1 MLNNTS
7 TNLPVSGGPVLET
20 LMVLVLAVANSKQN
34 HRQNHFPILGFKN
47 RGVRMDTVKSNSF
60 NLVMSTFLFV
70 CVHVKYI
77 FA

>member
-7 TNLPVSGGPVLET
+7 TNLPVSGGAVLET
-20 LMVLVLAVANSKQN
+20 LMVLVLAVANSKQS
-34 HRQNHFPILGFKN
+34 HRQNRFPTLGFKN
-47 RGVRMDTVKSNSF
+47 RGVRMDNVKSNSF
-60 NLVMSTFLFV
+60 NLVMSTFLFI